1 MGKATKMLYTVGKVF
16 NIIEIILSVL
26 GLTAGILAVVFNND
40 IGERLLAGGLNMV
53 NSVDG
58 IRFTGWGLIVSSAIM
73 LLVSSVV
80 LALATRAYDSINN
93 GRVDITPHVVMI
105 VVGVFGNI
113 FYLIGG
119 VMGIFDESAVT
130 GRPQGG
136 I

>member
-1 MGKATKMLYTVGKVF
+1 MGKATRMLYTVGKVF

-40 IGERLLAGGLNMV
+40 IGERLLTAGLDMIDPV
-53 NSVDG
+53 NTLSV
-58 IRFTGWGLIVSSAIM
+58 TGWGLILSSAVM
-73 LLVSSVV
+73 LLVSAIV
-80 LALATRAYDSINN
+80 LALANNAYNAVTN

-119 VMGIFDESAVT
+119 VLGIFEENAISHPKSGV
-130 GRPQGG
+130 
-136 I
+136 

>member
-40 IGERLLAGGLNMV
+40 IGESLLAGGLNMI

>member
-40 IGERLLAGGLNMV
+40 IGERLLAGGLNMI

>member
-40 IGERLLAGGLNMV
+40 IGERLLAGGLDMI

-58 IRFTGWGLIVSSAIM
+58 IRLTGWGLIVSGAVM
-73 LLVSSVV
+73 LLVSAVV
-80 LALATRAYDSINN
+80 LALATKAYDSVNN

-119 VMGIFDESAVT
+119 VMGIFEESAT
-130 GRPQGG
+130 RGRPQGG
-136 I
+136 M